1 MKTHDPVLA
10 LIAIAVLTIE
20 AAWILLRAVLVP
32 VVALVLTLAQWR
44 PAAAPITTA
53 AHLRREPDAPLA
65 RPAPHPLALAAGPT
79 PGPIAF
85 RSRLGRI
92 WYPGRFDGPA
102 RRCACYAVPQT
113 FFIVIDIIIIFITMV
128 IILL

>member
-65 RPAPHPLALAAGPT
+65 RPAPHPLALLATELEALPAATLRQMAGIRSKRHT
-79 PGPIAF
+79 KAALIAMV
-85 RSRLGRI
+85 
-92 WYPGRFDGPA
+92 A
-102 RRCACYAVPQT
+102 ACS
-113 FFIVIDIIIIFITMV
+113 
-128 IILL
+128 